1 MTEDDTC
8 NSEQDNYRPEVTFKG
23 FDVDKM
29 GIDGLRD
36 IVKMLLRLTNF
47 EHDRLTA
54 LQNRV
59 FELECRSLNR

>member
-1 MTEDDTC
+1 MIEDDTC

-29 GIDGLRD
+29 GMEGLRE
-36 IVKMLLRLTNF
+36 IIKILLRLTNL
-47 EHDRLTA
+47 EHDRLTL

-59 FELECRSLNR
+59 FELECKQ